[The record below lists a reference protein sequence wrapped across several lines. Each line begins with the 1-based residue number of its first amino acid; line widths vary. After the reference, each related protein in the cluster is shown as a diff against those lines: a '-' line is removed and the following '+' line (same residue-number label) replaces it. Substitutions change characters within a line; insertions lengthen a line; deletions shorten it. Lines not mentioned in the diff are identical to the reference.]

1 MCIIYLITMERM
13 NLFDAYSHI
22 KLLRGIINPNEGFWE
37 QMADYELQKTGQSS
51 VKLEKVRNFDVT
63 AY

>member
-1 MCIIYLITMERM
+1 MERM